1 MNQYDL
7 VAQEDE
13 WGCGVA
19 CMASLLGVSYQNAK
33 KLAED
38 AKGLAINAEPGGLE
52 LHDIAIALQKA
63 GVKVIADWD
72 PADIP
77 DGAIVCIRGKAPYA
91 DDHYILKTPS
101 GWMDPW
107 YNIGNNLREAR
118 SREEYPSGT
127 YFLVALVPVN
137 GQ

>member
-1 MNQYDL
+1 MRCRVHGL
-7 VAQEDE
+7 SFRGFISERKEAGR
-13 WGCGVA
+13 GCERTGDQ
-19 CMASLLGVSYQNAK
+19 C
-33 KLAED
+33 
-38 AKGLAINAEPGGLE
+38 EPGGLE

-72 PADIP
+72 PADIH

-118 SREEYPSGT
+118 YREEYPSGT